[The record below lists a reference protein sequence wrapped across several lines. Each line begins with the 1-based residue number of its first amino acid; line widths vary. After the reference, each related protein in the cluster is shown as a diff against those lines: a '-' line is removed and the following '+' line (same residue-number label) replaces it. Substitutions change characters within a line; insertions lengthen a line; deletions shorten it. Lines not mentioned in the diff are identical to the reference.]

1 MARNRITLRDRIKK
15 GSNQAYAITKSRLTK
30 SKTIVIDRSKK
41 VGRVIDKRPLT
52 SLSVAL
58 GVLLLLLV
66 LGMILQRKPEEAKKL
81 EVVKTIQTFRIGK
94 NPQIVQSAKVEKT
107 GIAKITSQMGGIV
120 STIAV
125 TEGQEVRKGQNL
137 LSLANNY
144 QGGNASSIQRE
155 LAGIQYKNTKETFD
169 LQKDII
175 QKQRDIA
182 NKSRENTEEL
192 RKITD
197 QSVSDTQ
204 SIIDLNNTI
213 LSTLNTNLT
222 NLRNSNV
229 GGSNDQLILSTQQMI
244 SQFQGAN
251 NQLNSGIRQTRYTVD
266 TNKPANQLAD
276 LQKDIALKQ
285 LEAQE
290 KALQLG
296 LDSSGLQ
303 LQLAQI
309 QESLMYPVAPF
320 NGIIERINV
329 TVGQSVAPGGP
340 LLTIHG
346 EQSQKAVLL
355 VPQDIAK
362 ISSRVA
368 PSVLTI
374 GRKTYETIPYYVSSE
389 ATDGQLYA
397 IYYAIPSEFQDE
409 LTNNSYI
416 QVKLPLSSVTSALP
430 YIPVDAVYQGQ
441 NESYVYVNSK
451 NVAATKK
458 VELGNVYGQFV
469 EIKNGLSDTDEIIL
483 NRNVI
488 SGDKV
493 SVSGS

>member
-1 MARNRITLRDRIKK
+1 MSRKKITLNDRIQS
-15 GSNQAYAITKSRLTK
+15 GSSKAFAIAKSRFSK
-30 SKTIVIDRSKK
+30 SRAIVIDRSKK
-41 VGRVIDKRPLT
+41 MVEVIDRRPLT
-52 SLSVAL
+52 SLFVAL
-58 GVLLLLLV
+58 GVLLLFLV
-66 LGMILQRKPEEAKKL
+66 LGMVLQRKPDEAKKPDI
-81 EVVKTIQTFRIGK
+81 VKMIQTFKIGK
-94 NPQIVQSAKVEKT
+94 NPQIIQSAKVEKT

-125 TEGQEVRKGQNL
+125 VEGQEVQKGQNL
-137 LSLANNY
+137 LSLSNNY

-155 LAGIQYKNTKETFD
+155 LAGVQYKNTKDTYD

-175 QKQRDIA
+175 QKQRDLT
-182 NKSRENTEEL
+182 NKNRENSEEL

-251 NQLNSGIRQTRYTVD
+251 SQLNAGIAQTRYQVD

-276 LQKDIALKQ
+276 IQKDVALKQ
-285 LEAQE
+285 LEVQE

-320 NGIIERINV
+320 SGIVERINV
-329 TVGQSVAPGGP
+329 TEGQSVTPGAP

-362 ISSRVA
+362 ISSRIT
-368 PSVLTI
+368 PSTLTI
-374 GRKTYETIPYYVSSE
+374 GRKTFETVPYYVSGE

-397 IYYAIPSEFQDE
+397 IYYAIPAQFQDE

-416 QVKLPLSSVTSALP
+416 QVKLPLSSVTSSLP

-441 NESYVYVNSK
+441 NESYVYINEN
-451 NVAATKK
+451 NVATTKK
-458 VELGNVYGQFV
+458 VTLGNVYGRFV
-469 EIKNGLSDTDEIIL
+469 EIKKGLTDKDEIIL
-483 NRNVI
+483 NRNII

-493 SVSGS
+493 TTK